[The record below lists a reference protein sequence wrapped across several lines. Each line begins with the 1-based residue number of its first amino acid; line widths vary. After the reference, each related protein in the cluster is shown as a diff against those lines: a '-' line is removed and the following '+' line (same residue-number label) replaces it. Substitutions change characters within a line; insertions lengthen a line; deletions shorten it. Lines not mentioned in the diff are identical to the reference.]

1 MADWMAVPLLHLE
14 QAGRETQRHGLNH
27 AVICPY
33 GPMICADGTLVVAV
47 QTNAEWERFCAA
59 VLLKP
64 ELAQD
69 DRFTTNPQRVANRE
83 ALDREIAPIVARLD
97 VAQMIARLEAGQ
109 IAWGRLSTVQD
120 LSNHPA
126 LRRMSVALPDGT
138 SVSLPR
144 PPSRDSSFASGA
156 VPDLGTATAR
166 LRAEFAG

>member
-1 MADWMAVPLLHLE
+1 
-14 QAGRETQRHGLNH
+14 
-27 AVICPY
+27 
-33 GPMICADGTLVVAV
+33 MICADGTLVVAV
-47 QTNAEWERFCAA
+47 QTNAEWHRFCDA
-59 VLLKP
+59 VMRSP
-64 ELAQD
+64 YLAQD
-69 DRFTTNPQRVANRE
+69 PRFATNPERVENRVA
-83 ALDREIAPIVARLD
+83 LDQAIAPIVARIG
-97 VAQMIARLEAGQ
+97 VEQMIARLEAGQ

>member
-1 MADWMAVPLLHLE
+1 
-14 QAGRETQRHGLNH
+14 
-27 AVICPY
+27 
-33 GPMICADGTLVVAV
+33 
-47 QTNAEWERFCAA
+47 
-59 VLLKP
+59 LLKP

-120 LSNHPA
+120 LSNHAA

-144 PPSRDSSFASGA
+144 PPARDAQFASGA

-166 LRAEFAG
+166 LRVEFTG

>member
-1 MADWMAVPLLHLE
+1 MQLIDTHTHL
-14 QAGRETQRHGLNH
+14 
-27 AVICPY
+27 
-33 GPMICADGTLVVAV
+33 DGFAARGELP
-47 QTNAEWERFCAA
+47 A
-59 VLLKP
+59 VL
-64 ELAQD
+64 A
-69 DRFTTNPQRVANRE
+69 RAAE
-83 ALDREIAPIVARLD
+83 AGVE
-97 VAQMIARLEAGQ
+97 QMIARLEAGQ

-144 PPSRDSSFASGA
+144 PPSRYSRFPWGG